1 MSNQGRPLSP
11 HLSIYRWPISMT
23 LSILHRMTGVA
34 LSVGLIALVM
44 WFESIAFGDESY
56 RMLAGWMN
64 SLPGKILLLGWS
76 FSFFFHLCNGV
87 RHLFWDVGMGFEKR
101 QVEVSSWFVL
111 IGAISLTGAYWL
123 FVQGGLT

>member
-1 MSNQGRPLSP
+1 
-11 HLSIYRWPISMT
+11 MT

-34 LSVGLIALVM
+34 LSVGLVALVM
-44 WFESIAFGDESY
+44 WLESIAFGVESY

-87 RHLFWDVGMGFEKR
+87 RHLFWDTGMGFEKK
-101 QVEVSSWFVL
+101 QVNVSSWFVL
-111 IGAISLTGAYWL
+111 IGSISLTGAYWL
-123 FVQGGLT
+123 FVSGTLT

>member
-1 MSNQGRPLSP
+1 MTNQGRPLSP

-34 LSVGLIALVM
+34 LSVGLVALVM
-44 WFESIAFGDESY
+44 WLESIAFGVESY

-87 RHLFWDVGMGFEKR
+87 RHLFWDTGMGFEKK
-101 QVEVSSWFVL
+101 QVNVSSWFVL
-111 IGAISLTGAYWL
+111 IGSISLTGAYWL
-123 FVQGGLT
+123 FVSGTLT